1 MKITKELEEKINNCL
16 QNEAIKDKETREK
29 EVYKRLTE
37 LNDEI
42 QNDPIYQRIKNDA
55 KELID
60 KYGNRY
66 LEIYNLATLNSKK
79 NFNEIPNQGYFYEYG
94 LEVILN
100 KLAKADTFNLDRRDI
115 YTKNHNKK
123 MRDLIIKLQYAES
136 KAEMKEILKEYNIEI

>member
-1 MKITKELEEKINNCL
+1 MKITKELEERINNCL
-16 QNEAIKDKETREK
+16 QNEAIKDKEAREK

-37 LNDEI
+37 LNEEV
-42 QNDPIYQRIKNDA
+42 QNDPIYQRIKSDA

-66 LEIYNLATLNSKK
+66 LEIYNLATLSNKK

-94 LEVILN
+94 LEIILK
-100 KLAKADTFNLDRRDI
+100 KLAKTDTFNLDRHDI

-123 MRDLIIKLQYAES
+123 KQDLIIKLQYAES

>member
-1 MKITKELEEKINNCL
+1 MKITKELEKKIDNCL
-16 QNEAIKDKETREK
+16 QDKSIKDMEARKKEAYRC
-29 EVYKRLTE
+29 LTE
-37 LNDEI
+37 LNNEV

-55 KELID
+55 KELLY

-66 LEIYNLATLNSKK
+66 LEIYNLVSLSNEK
-79 NFNEIPNQGYFYEYG
+79 NFNEIVSDSCWYRYG

-100 KLAKADTFNLDRRDI
+100 KLTETDTFNLNRNRI
-115 YTKNHNKK
+115 YTENHNKK

>member
-16 QNEAIKDKETREK
+16 QNEAIKDKETRRK

-37 LNDEI
+37 LNEEV
-42 QNDPIYQRIKNDA
+42 QNDPICQRIKNDA

-60 KYGNRY
+60 KYSNRY
-66 LEIYNLATLNSKK
+66 LEIYNLATLSNKK

-94 LEVILN
+94 LEIILK
-100 KLAKADTFNLDRRDI
+100 KLAKTDTFNLDRNEI

-123 MRDLIIKLQYAES
+123 MRDLIIKLQYAEN

>member
-16 QNEAIKDKETREK
+16 QNEAIKDMEERKK

-42 QNDPIYQRIKNDA
+42 QNDPICQRIKNDA

-60 KYGNRY
+60 RYGNRY
-66 LEIYNLATLNSKK
+66 LEIYNLATLSNKK
-79 NFNEIPNQGYFYEYG
+79 NFNEILNEGCWHPYG

-100 KLAKADTFNLDRRDI
+100 KLAETDTFNLNRHDI

>member
-1 MKITKELEEKINNCL
+1 MKITKELEERINNCL
-16 QNEAIKDKETREK
+16 LNEAIKDKEAREK

-37 LNDEI
+37 LNEEV
-42 QNDPIYQRIKNDA
+42 QNDPIYQRIKSDA

-66 LEIYNLATLNSKK
+66 LEIYNLATLSNKK
-79 NFNEIPNQGYFYEYG
+79 NFNEILDQGYFYEYG
-94 LEVILN
+94 LEIILK
-100 KLAKADTFNLDRRDI
+100 KLAKTDTFNLDRHDI

-123 MRDLIIKLQYAES
+123 MRDLIIKLQYAEN